1 MHSYNFFPLTDEK
14 LRRHLFYL
22 ASGVGDECI
31 PDGWFCPL
39 GAGCRPDDLDVSEH
53 DITPTMDVQGNASAD
68 TATRSSAIESLNLQR
83 TFQNMFDKRQAGA
96 NCSTGI
102 NVEDNRLANVN
113 ITAVLDGIQATAD
126 KLKDMV
132 QLDPVEMVGPVETYI
147 RQFNG
152 LKTNAAV
159 VSALQTFGKYTGAAE
174 SMSQRKR
181 RRLSLL
187 DKDRLKCRRG
197 TMIKVQPTAVSRR
210 KTPLGG
216 KRCLQTGRK
225 CQQNCWNQKAR
236 NQESSHFHLQRRR
249 RKASHSLAS
258 CVKNNESIG
267 KSHSSKW

>member
-1 MHSYNFFPLTDEK
+1 MHSYNFFPVTDEK
-14 LRRHLFYL
+14 LRQHLFYL

-31 PDGWFCPL
+31 PDGWFWPL
-39 GAGCRPDDLDVSEH
+39 GAGCRPGGLVCPLGADCRPDDLDVHVSEH
-53 DITPTMDVQGNASAD
+53 DDITLAM
-68 TATRSSAIESLNLQR
+68 ESLNLQR
-83 TFQNMFDKRQAGA
+83 TFQNMFDKRHAGA
-96 NCSTGI
+96 NCSTGR

-132 QLDPVEMVGPVETYI
+132 QLDPEEMVGPVETYI

-210 KTPLGG
+210 K
-216 KRCLQTGRK
+216 
-225 CQQNCWNQKAR
+225 
-236 NQESSHFHLQRRR
+236 HH
-249 RKASHSLAS
+249 
-258 CVKNNESIG
+258 
-267 KSHSSKW
+267 